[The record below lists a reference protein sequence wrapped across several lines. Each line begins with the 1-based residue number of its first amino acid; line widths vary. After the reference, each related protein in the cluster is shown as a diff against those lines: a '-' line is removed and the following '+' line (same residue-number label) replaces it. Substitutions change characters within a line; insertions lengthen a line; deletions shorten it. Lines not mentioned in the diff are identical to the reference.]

1 LKTIASKNERVI
13 LDLKKVVGK
22 EISKLANQI
31 ENEERLILQPKVQ
44 NKNLNDDK
52 FINEIIYLFNSRIY

>member
-44 NKNLNDDK
+44 NKNLNGDK